1 MVVIASR
8 MFLGEAF
15 GHLSGIDTVNV
26 VVELAEEIL
35 QPGLKLPPVAF
46 PCDGQSLSICVSLS
60 VSIYLLY
67 SRAMVSPSICV
78 YLSVYLPVVF
88 TCDGQCQS
96 ICVYLCQCLSA
107 HRIPWRW
114 SVPVYLKIFVILSA
128 HHIP

>member
-46 PCDGQSLSICVSLS
+46 PCDG
-60 VSIYLLY
+60 
-67 SRAMVSPSICV
+67 MWP
-78 YLSVYLPVVF
+78 
-88 TCDGQCQS
+88 GE
-96 ICVYLCQCLSA
+96 
-107 HRIPWRW
+107 
-114 SVPVYLKIFVILSA
+114 
-128 HHIP
+128 